1 MNKEIHELLKVKNDE
16 TTIFT
21 NKELKMIDDYIKEL
35 EAYKYNMDRDYLRL
49 EEENKQLYK
58 TIEEL
63 SQYEYDRKEDYFK
76 YYIQGSDHYL
86 IPKDVFDELFNELK
100 QLQQENQELKKE
112 NKILRE
118 NAEHNDKVVDKVNWE
133 NQKLKKELEEANEKI
148 LLLQVS
154 EPMLEYKKTLE
165 KNQQKEFIE
174 WLTNEANI
182 NPYDISDYD
191 YEKIINTI
199 LSKYKEIIGGK
210 DEI

>member
-1 MNKEIHELLKVKNDE
+1 MNKEEIEEIETLEINFKDTDEL
-16 TTIFT
+16 
-21 NKELKMIDDYIKEL
+21 ELALEVSSKKAIYLIDDLIK
-35 EAYKYNMDRDYLRL
+35 
-49 EEENKQLYK
+49 
-58 TIEEL
+58 
-63 SQYEYDRKEDYFK
+63 
-76 YYIQGSDHYL
+76 H
-86 IPKDVFDELFNELK
+86 LFE
-100 QLQQENQELKKE
+100 LQQENQSLKKE

-118 NAEHNDKVVDKVNWE
+118 NAEHNDKIVDKVNWE
-133 NQKLKKELEEANEKI
+133 NQKLKKQLEEANEKI

-210 DEI
+210 E

>member
-1 MNKEIHELLKVKNDE
+1 MLNIEWNKMNKEEIEEIETLEINFKDTDEL
-16 TTIFT
+16 
-21 NKELKMIDDYIKEL
+21 ELALEVSSKKAIYLIDDLIK
-35 EAYKYNMDRDYLRL
+35 
-49 EEENKQLYK
+49 
-58 TIEEL
+58 
-63 SQYEYDRKEDYFK
+63 
-76 YYIQGSDHYL
+76 H
-86 IPKDVFDELFNELK
+86 LFE
-100 QLQQENQELKKE
+100 LQQENQSLKKE

-118 NAEHNDKVVDKVNWE
+118 NAEHNDKIVDKVNWE
-133 NQKLKKELEEANEKI
+133 NQKLKKQLEEANEKI